1 MPSAPRL
8 TLWRAPRPSACDRC
22 SMRGERVAEA
32 DRAAVYAM
40 LVRLDRPAHL
50 DEVVQLLALPRWR
63 VLLAL
68 RAQPERLEEL
78 TASRWRATK
87 LARKR

>member
-1 MPSAPRL
+1 MRSAPRL

-32 DRAAVYAM
+32 DRAAVYAL
-40 LVRLDRPAHL
+40 LVRLDRPAHI

-68 RAQPERLEEL
+68 RSQPERVAEL
-78 TASRWRATK
+78 MGARWRAK
-87 LARKR
+87 KFRDIS

>member
-1 MPSAPRL
+1 
-8 TLWRAPRPSACDRC
+8 
-22 SMRGERVAEA
+22 MRGERVSEA
-32 DRAAVYAM
+32 DRAAVYAL

-68 RAQPERLEEL
+68 RSQPERVAEL
-78 TASRWRATK
+78 MGARWRAK
-87 LARKR
+87 KFRDIS